1 VSAVLQNAPVLAP
14 MRPEEIDA
22 VMAIEQR
29 AYPFPWTRANFADSL
44 AAGYSAWTC
53 RMEGEL
59 IGYAVMML
67 VLDEAHLLN
76 HHRRAGLAART
87 ATACSSCT
95 TCSAR
100 RARHGA
106 KRACSSRC
114 GPSNAPGQALYRR
127 LGFETIGRRRGYYP
141 AGSGTR
147 GCRGDGAGLCDAGA
161 RASCGRWDWRRCG
174 GSGTSRRC
182 RSQAHVPRRRPMPAS
197 PAAAPAG

>member
-1 VSAVLQNAPVLAP
+1 MSAVLQNAPVLAP

-76 HHRRAGLAART
+76 ITVAPDWQRHGYGLLVMHHLFGVARAHGAARLFLEVRPT
-87 ATACSSCT
+87 
-95 TCSAR
+95 
-100 RARHGA
+100 
-106 KRACSSRC
+106 
-114 GPSNAPGQALYRR
+114 NAPGQGLYRK

-141 AGSGTR
+141 AGSGR
-147 GCRGDGAGLCDAGA
+147 EDAVVMVL
-161 RASCGRWDWRRCG
+161 
-174 GSGTSRRC
+174 TL
-182 RSQAHVPRRRPMPAS
+182 
-197 PAAAPAG
+197 

>member
-53 RMEGEL
+53 RIEGEL

-76 HHRRAGLAART
+76 ITVAPDWQRHGYGLLVMHHLFGVARAHGAARMFLEV
-87 ATACSSCT
+87 
-95 TCSAR
+95 R
-100 RARHGA
+100 
-106 KRACSSRC
+106 
-114 GPSNAPGQALYRR
+114 PSNAPGQGLYRK

-141 AGSGTR
+141 AGR
-147 GCRGDGAGLCDAGA
+147 DA
-161 RASCGRWDWRRCG
+161 R
-174 GSGTSRRC
+174 
-182 RSQAHVPRRRPMPAS
+182 MPW
-197 PAAAPAG
+197 